1 MVMVVV
7 FSIVQIV
14 DKNTPI
20 VQLKFLVEDVV
31 DVLFTQHAL

>member
-1 MVMVVV
+1 MVIIV
-7 FSIVQIV
+7 FSIVQILY
-14 DKNTPI
+14 KNTPI

>member
-1 MVMVVV
+1 MVIIV